1 MVGMS
6 YSVTFEYNEMI
17 GTVEMKKEDGG
28 ILFTLTASAPE
39 KKKKYSHFIIPG
51 TGVTVEAGTMTV
63 FSAALKTTIVWRIL
77 AQKPFMEN
85 YNVEIDFTGEHP
97 IIELWRGV
105 PKLVPSRTEY
115 VQLLGY
121 AFTAP
126 SSSRFTLSKK
136 EGEMTI
142 KQKE

>member
-1 MVGMS
+1 MT
-6 YSVTFEYNEMI
+6 YSITFDYNDMI
-17 GTVEMKKEDGG
+17 GTVEMKNEDGG
-28 ILFTLTASAPE
+28 ILLTLTASAPA
-39 KKKKYSHFIIPG
+39 KKYSHFIVPG
-51 TGVTVEAGTMTV
+51 TDVVVEANTMTA

-85 YNVEIDFTGEHP
+85 YKVEIDFTGEHP

-115 VQLLGY
+115 VRLLGY
-121 AFTAP
+121 EFTAP

-136 EGEMTI
+136 NGEMTI
-142 KQKE
+142 K

>member
-1 MVGMS
+1 MT
-6 YSVTFEYNEMI
+6 YSITFDYNDMI

-28 ILFTLTASAPE
+28 ILLTLTASAPE
-39 KKKKYSHFIIPG
+39 NKKKHSHFIIPG
-51 TGVTVEAGTMTV
+51 TGVKVEAGTMTA

-77 AQKPFMEN
+77 AQKQFMEN
-85 YNVEIDFTGEHP
+85 YKVEIDFTGEHP

-115 VQLLGY
+115 VRLLGY
-121 AFTAP
+121 EFTAP

-136 EGEMTI
+136 NGEMTI
-142 KQKE
+142 K